1 MSLKSDGRKS
11 GNDADNILLQNQLST
26 VFAVPI
32 PFAWWLPGRYDVKG
46 FNEMSGAAY
55 IGLLVVLGGGLAL
68 LTWVGWR
75 FFMAPLPVAEG
86 MPVAPCRTER
96 AHRVAGVDQGAD
108 WFQRFGWMSLK
119 GVWSVMAAFLIGG
132 GVVAGVFSVSEWIAP
147 DPLAATEMERQAH
160 IQAAL
165 NPERLVPPPAL
176 PPSMFVGSE
185 RPALETADRDWSK
198 LDPRFTQTVLRM
210 LARLNER
217 GYPFALLEG
226 YRSPER
232 QEKLADLGTHVT
244 NARAFQSKHQ
254 FGLAVDLAPVNDGR
268 LVISERDP
276 WAMKAYV
283 ALGEEAEKA
292 GLTWGG
298 RWSFKDYGHIELA
311 AAVAVNTSDAK

>member
-1 MSLKSDGRKS
+1 
-11 GNDADNILLQNQLST
+11 
-26 VFAVPI
+26 
-32 PFAWWLPGRYDVKG
+32 
-46 FNEMSGAAY
+46 MSGVAY
-55 IGLLVVLGGGLAL
+55 IGLLVILGGGLAL

-86 MPVAPCRTER
+86 MPAIPRRVER
-96 AHRVAGVDQGAD
+96 APRAEGVDRGPGRFQGL
-108 WFQRFGWMSLK
+108 GGISLK
-119 GVWSVMAAFLIGG
+119 SIWSVMAAFLIGG

-176 PPSMFVGSE
+176 PPSMFIGSE
-185 RPALETADRDWSK
+185 RPALETADRDWNK

-210 LARLNER
+210 LTRLNER

-254 FGLAVDLAPVNDGR
+254 FGLAVDVAPVNDGR
-268 LVISERDP
+268 LIISERDP
-276 WAMKAYV
+276 WAMQAYV

-298 RWSFKDYGHIELA
+298 RWSFKDYGHVELA
-311 AAVAVNTSDAK
+311 GSIAANTSAAK